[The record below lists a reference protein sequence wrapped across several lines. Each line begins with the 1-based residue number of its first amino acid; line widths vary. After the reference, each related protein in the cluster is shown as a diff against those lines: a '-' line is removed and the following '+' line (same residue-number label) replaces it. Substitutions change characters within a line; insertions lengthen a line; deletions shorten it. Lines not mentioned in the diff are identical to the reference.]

1 VNESQF
7 KTAWDLYCPDDF
19 MYLYY
24 CARRAMFG
32 QEEVV
37 ARIYLQD
44 CIDNLPPESWNYIM
58 ANRAMNNMK
67 KW

>member
-1 VNESQF
+1 MF
-7 KTAWDLYCPDDF
+7 K
-19 MYLYY
+19 
-24 CARRAMFG
+24 

-44 CIDNLPPESWNYIM
+44 RKQNVPSESWYYM
-58 ANRAMNNMK
+58 VANRAMNNLK